1 MMKKKNKISVLF
13 VGFMFIMLFSLVA
26 FNVTTF
32 NSVDPA
38 QGCACHQDLGYLEIA
53 CVNGTTTY
61 VNKSADFKLGFHAN
75 TSLIGDRTLRVRFLL
90 SDDIGYGV
98 LTFTPDMVAGDSGIA
113 DGGPNDPNPSAD
125 RIGSAANPAIVTVSN
140 VPDTDIT
147 FLIFMGAYDFETGHG
162 SGVEEH
168 KAEIIITVVVGAG
181 SEIKGPWDWLLD
193 HVPIIIIISALF
205 IIGISIS
212 IVTRRVYMGKPEV
225 EKIPGKK

>member
-1 MMKKKNKISVLF
+1 MKTNKKVGILLF
-13 VGFMFIMLFSLVA
+13 GFMFIMLFSMLA

-53 CVNGTTTY
+53 CVNGTTIY

-75 TSLIGDRTLRVRFLL
+75 TSLTGDRILRVRFLL
-90 SDDIGYGV
+90 SNIEYGV

-125 RIGSAANPAIVTVSN
+125 RIGSAANPAIVSVSN
-140 VPDTDIT
+140 VPNTDKT
-147 FLIFMGAYDFETGHG
+147 FLIAMGAYDFESAHV
-162 SGVEEH
+162 SGEDEH

-181 SEIKGPWDWLLD
+181 SEVPGPWDWLLD
-193 HVPIIIIISALF
+193 HMPVIIIISVLF

-212 IVTRRVYMGKPEV
+212 VVTRRVYMGKPEV